1 MNSKKFSKEIEVAK
15 SIALEAGV
23 IMLKYFDEDQKV
35 EIKDDNS
42 QVTIADKLINSL
54 VIQKLSVAFPDDG
67 VIGEEESNSEYG
79 NGRKWFCD
87 PIDGTAGY
95 IWGTPTAMFSLGL
108 VIDGKPVIGVTYD
121 PFLKKMYTGAKGEKS
136 LCNGKPI
143 SVSNLDLKSGI
154 FAISGSARSLP
165 TRKYFQR
172 MIDDDIRMATFS
184 GAVYKYCL
192 VARGKFVGYVEHG
205 VNAHD
210 TAASQV
216 ILEGAGGRMTS
227 IDGKELDYTRPFKG
241 AIASNGVAHDDI
253 VRYCS

>member
-1 MNSKKFSKEIEVAK
+1 MDSFTKELE
-15 SIALEAGV
+15 IATAIARSAGA

-35 EIKDDNS
+35 EIKEDDS

-54 VIQKLSVAFPDDG
+54 VIQELSQAFPDDG
-67 VIGEEESNSEYG
+67 VIGEEESNTVYG
-79 NGRKWFCD
+79 AGRKWFCD

-108 VIDGKPVIGVTYD
+108 VIDGKPVMGVTYD
-121 PFLKKMYTGAKGEKS
+121 PFLKKMYTGVTGKKS
-136 LCNGKPI
+136 LCNDRPL
-143 SVSNLDLKSGI
+143 SVSDLDLKSGI
-154 FAISGSARSLP
+154 FAVSGSVRSLP
-165 TRKYFQR
+165 SRKYFQR
-172 MIDDDIRMATFS
+172 MIDDNIRMATFS

-192 VARGKFVGYVEHG
+192 VAKGKLVGYVEHG

-227 IDGKELDYTRPFKG
+227 IDGKDLDYTKRFKG
-241 AIASNGVAHDDI
+241 AIASNGISHEEI